1 MQPPLGGLDPR
12 LETVAFPSSLPVA
25 VTKLSST
32 MSRSGWVMRRV
43 VKPAPAAANPPVV
56 VPAPKMSSCPVVV
69 VTAPLFAELLMP
81 DADAPTSKGLYRMAR
96 AGSEAN
102 LDRGPH
108 DPRQDIEPRQP
119 LPARLFVQAAWV
131 VLVKVKP
138 NIQRDRATLGLGRM
152 GHAGCD
158 LQGGQLKRGGRPTYK
173 DRLLHAACCSAD
185 VSRLAGTREGNRVEP
200 ASSRCAL

>member
-1 MQPPLGGLDPR
+1 MSNTNLFSTARGVPPNSNSVRNPC
-12 LETVAFPSSLPVA
+12 
-25 VTKLSST
+25 
-32 MSRSGWVMRRV
+32 SRVWVMRRV

-158 LQGGQLKRGGRPTYK
+158 LQGGQLKRGGRPTYQGSAFAR
-173 DRLLHAACCSAD
+173 RLLL
-185 VSRLAGTREGNRVEP
+185 SRRFATGRD
-200 ASSRCAL
+200 A